1 MTSSKDRPTPS
12 ATAED
17 GKPKYADR
25 VYRSMA
31 GVISGI
37 ALLVLVT
44 WLGGDAVVR
53 GSGHAPWLALAGLLF
68 VLPLVAAFTVR
79 PAVFASD
86 TRIRVRNPFRTI
98 TVPWPGVDTIR
109 SSYSTEMLAG
119 GKKYQIW
126 AIPVSM
132 RARKRASRQTARAQ
146 AAGDDPFAA
155 SGGRPGGRPGMRP
168 GARRPVPGDDG
179 TVRAPSDQ
187 ALQELR
193 ELAERHAGPED
204 AVARPEPEIRWAYE
218 VIAPAVTGAIVLIV
232 LLAIGG

>member
-37 ALLVLVT
+37 ALLVLVA

-79 PAVFASD
+79 PAVFAND

-98 TVPWPGVDTIR
+98 SVPWPGVDAIR

-119 GKKYQIW
+119 GKKYQLW

-132 RARKRASRQTARAQ
+132 RARKRASRQTSRAQ

-155 SGGRPGGRPGMRP
+155 SGARPGMRP
-168 GARRPVPGDDG
+168 GGRRPIPGDDG
-179 TVRAPSDQ
+179 TV
-187 ALQELR
+187 
-193 ELAERHAGPED
+193 
-204 AVARPEPEIRWAYE
+204 
-218 VIAPAVTGAIVLIV
+218 
-232 LLAIGG
+232 